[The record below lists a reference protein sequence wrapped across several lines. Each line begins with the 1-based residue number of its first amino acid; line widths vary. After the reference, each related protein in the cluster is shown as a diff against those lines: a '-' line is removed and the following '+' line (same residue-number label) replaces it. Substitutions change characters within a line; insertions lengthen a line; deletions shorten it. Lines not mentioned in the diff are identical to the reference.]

1 MILKNNYSRGELAK
15 EILKGLAVGGI
26 IVVSLILPNLPQILK
41 MFQAGKAKDRA
52 RIKRT
57 VNALRRKKLVKFFRK
72 NGQAVI
78 RITEKGKRKV
88 QEYSFENMKISRPKK
103 WDGLWRLIIFD
114 IPESHKQGRDALNK
128 SLKNLSLYPLQRS
141 VFIYPFQCRN
151 EIDFICDF
159 FDIEQFVDYLIVKDI
174 GKDREEEMKTL
185 FNLK

>member
-1 MILKNNYSRGELAK
+1 
-15 EILKGLAVGGI
+15 
-26 IVVSLILPNLPQILK
+26 
-41 MFQAGKAKDRA
+41 
-52 RIKRT
+52 
-57 VNALRRKKLVKFFRK
+57 
-72 NGQAVI
+72 
-78 RITEKGKRKV
+78 
-88 QEYSFENMKISRPKK
+88 MKISRPKK

-141 VFIYPFQCRN
+141 VFIYPFQCQN

-159 FDIEQFVDYLIVKDI
+159 LDIEQFVDYLIVKDI